1 MKVELLVQWLDTCYE
16 PVTLDG
22 ITWTLERKGTPGKLE
37 FTVLKDSKLR
47 FEEGAS
53 VRLKVNDT
61 NLFYGFVFKKT
72 YDKDKNI
79 KVTAYDQLRYLKNKD
94 TYVYKNKTA
103 TELVKMIAADFNLN
117 IGQMDDTYFKIAT
130 KVEDNKTLFDIIQD
144 ALDDTLDNR
153 SEIYVLYDDF
163 GKLRLSYIEFLK
175 VGLVVDAETAES
187 FDYSSSI
194 DGETYKRIK
203 LVRENE
209 KTGKRDVYIAQSGDN
224 MNKWG
229 VLQYFDTVDENV
241 NAVAKANALL
251 KLYNEKTKSLK
262 INGVLGDTRVRAGS
276 QIIVQLELE
285 DMKLQNFMLVE
296 KVTHKF
302 ENNHHSMDLTLKGN
316 GIFDG

>member
-1 MKVELLVQWLDTCYE
+1 
-16 PVTLDG
+16 
-22 ITWTLERKGTPGKLE
+22 
-37 FTVLKDSKLR
+37 
-47 FEEGAS
+47 
-53 VRLKVNDT
+53 
-61 NLFYGFVFKKT
+61 
-72 YDKDKNI
+72 
-79 KVTAYDQLRYLKNKD
+79 
-94 TYVYKNKTA
+94 
-103 TELVKMIAADFNLN
+103 MIAADFNLN

-194 DGETYKRIK
+194 DGETYNRIK

-262 INGVLGDTRVRAGS
+262 INSVLGDTRVRAGS